1 MLFPQ
6 GVRYLGWMSARA
18 TVLHV
23 DDDPALLRLVE
34 EVFSDAA
41 PDLGYVSA
49 ADGDEA
55 LEQVDELRLPILL
68 LVDRR
73 IPRTELWG
81 FVDEVAQRLDV
92 TAVPTFVLSGSE
104 DPEAVAEA
112 YANGAAAYL
121 EKPVDADGFAE
132 IARLLDRF
140 TDLAT
145 FPRPGHG

>member
-1 MLFPQ
+1 
-6 GVRYLGWMSARA
+6 MSERA

-41 PDLGYVSA
+41 ADLGYASA
-49 ADGDEA
+49 STGDEA
-55 LEQVDELRLPILL
+55 LEQLDDLSPPILL
-68 LVDRR
+68 LLDRR
-73 IPRTELWG
+73 IPRTDLWA
-81 FVDEVAQRLDV
+81 FADEVAERLDV
-92 TAVPTFVLSGSE
+92 VAVPTFVLSGSE

-121 EKPVDADGFAE
+121 EKPVDADGFSE

-140 TDLAT
+140 ADLAT
-145 FPRPGHG
+145 FPEPGLE

>member
-1 MLFPQ
+1 
-6 GVRYLGWMSARA
+6 MSARA

-41 PDLGYVSA
+41 ADLGYVSA
-49 ADGDEA
+49 ATGEEA
-55 LEQVDELRLPILL
+55 LEQLDEVSLPVLL

-73 IPRTELWG
+73 IPRTDLWG
-81 FVDEVAQRLDV
+81 FVDEVADRLDV
-92 TAVPTFVLSGSE
+92 VAVPTFVLSGSE

-121 EKPVDADGFAE
+121 QKPVDADGFFE
-132 IARLLDRF
+132 IARMLDRF
-140 TDLAT
+140 VDLAT
-145 FPRPGHG
+145 FPEPGLR